1 MDLLAISPPDDVY
14 PQEARLIVQLLDAGL
29 QRYHIRKPAGNPTA
43 TERLIQAVPD
53 AYHSRLSLHQHYE
66 LGDRY
71 AVCFHHTSYTDLGG
85 RSARSCSVHR
95 LSSLETALDGYDYA
109 FLSPIFPSISKAGY
123 GPSWTESSLRAALKP
138 DYPTRLYA
146 LGGVQPGKLALAQS
160 LGFEGVVLHGAL
172 WQAADPLQVFQSFRV
187 MVA

>member
-1 MDLLAISPPDDVY
+1 MDLLAISPPDDDY
-14 PQEARLIVQLLDAGL
+14 PQEAHLIVQLLDAGL
-29 QRYHIRKPAGNPTA
+29 LRYHIRKPVGCRMAS
-43 TERLIQAVPD
+43 ERLIQAVPE
-53 AYHSRLSLHQHYE
+53 AYHSRLSLHQHFE
-66 LGDRY
+66 LSDRY
-71 AVCFHHTSYTDLGG
+71 EVCLHHTSHTVLGE
-85 RSARSCSVHR
+85 RAARSCSLH
-95 LSSLETALDGYDYA
+95 SLDALDTQLKGYEYA

-123 GPSWTESSLRAALKP
+123 GPSWTESALRVALKP

-172 WQAADPLQVFQSFRV
+172 WQAADPLQVFQSFRA

>member
-1 MDLLAISPPDDVY
+1 MDLLAISPPDDEY
-14 PQEARLIVQLLDAGL
+14 PQEAHLIVQLLDAGL
-29 QRYHIRKPAGNPTA
+29 LRYHIRKPVGSQRA
-43 TERLIQAVPD
+43 TESLIQAVPEV
-53 AYHSRLSLHQHYE
+53 YHSRLSLHQHDA
-66 LGDRY
+66 LVDRY
-71 AVCFHHTSYTDLGG
+71 EVCLHHTSHTVHGE
-85 RSARSCSVHR
+85 RAARSCSLHH

-172 WQAADPLQVFQSFRV
+172 WQAADPLQVFQSFRA

>member
-1 MDLLAISPPDDVY
+1 MDLLAISPPDDEY
-14 PQEARLIVQLLDAGL
+14 PQEAHLIVQLLDAGL
-29 QRYHIRKPAGNPTA
+29 LRYHIRKPVGSQRA
-43 TERLIQAVPD
+43 TESLIQAVPE
-53 AYHSRLSLHQHYE
+53 AYHSRLSLHQHDA
-66 LGDRY
+66 LVDRY
-71 AVCFHHTSYTDLGG
+71 EVCLHHTSHTDLDG
-85 RSARSCSVHR
+85 RAARSCSLHH

-123 GPSWTESSLRAALKP
+123 GPSWTESALRAALKP

-160 LGFEGVVLHGAL
+160 LGFQGVVLHGAL
-172 WQAADPLQVFQSFRV
+172 WQAADPLQVFQSFRA

>member
-1 MDLLAISPPDDVY
+1 MDLLAISPPDDEY
-14 PQEARLIVQLLDAGL
+14 PQEAHLIVQLLDAGL
-29 QRYHIRKPAGNPTA
+29 LRYHIRKPVGSQRA
-43 TERLIQAVPD
+43 TESLIQAVPEV
-53 AYHSRLSLHQHYE
+53 YHSRLSLHQHYE

-71 AVCFHHTSYTDLGG
+71 EVCLHHTSHTVLGE
-85 RSARSCSVHR
+85 RAARSCSLHH

-172 WQAADPLQVFQSFRV
+172 WQAADPLQVFQSFRA